1 MNKRLEVNYL
11 KDIAMKER
19 SLTATVEDELNW
31 TVSTVNKSW
40 HD

>member
-1 MNKRLEVNYL
+1 MGKRLGVNSL
-11 KDIAMKER
+11 RDMAMKES
-19 SLTATVEDELNW
+19 SLTATVEDEINW